1 MNNVS
6 RSDKGYKLKV
16 RGLLQ
21 AKHWYRYPKS
31 CLLWTR
37 REEWQ
42 PLPAALA
49 FYERGT
55 IAECHQ
61 WPPKG
66 RRQRNSL
73 GFPCGHCWDV
83 DKNRIKSKLTGKRGK
98 KGCIFKCMKV
108 WKLEEVSKLAKG
120 GQNKKNQEK
129 RFSGKSR
136 CYVVINALS
145 TIRDKLLS
153 NIFKVSL
160 TLNMFHACKVCG
172 PRRRWAYAVL
182 QTLRARHPD
191 FQNST
196 MWSNLTDCEQSWEQW
211 KEATEKLRDITKS
224 MH

>member
-21 AKHWYRYPKS
+21 AKHWNRYPKS
-31 CLLWTR
+31 WLLWTR
-37 REEWQ
+37 REERQ

-66 RRQRNSL
+66 RCQRNSL
-73 GFPCGHCWDV
+73 GFPCGHCWEV

-98 KGCIFKCMKV
+98 KGCIFECMNV
-108 WKLEEVSKLAKG
+108 WKLEEVSKLAKR

-136 CYVVINALS
+136 CYIVINALS
-145 TIRDKLLS
+145 AIRDKLLS
-153 NIFKVSL
+153 NIVKVSL
-160 TLNMFHACKVCG
+160 TLNMFHACKFCG
-172 PRRRWAYAVL
+172 PRRRWEYAVL
-182 QTLRARHPD
+182 QALKACHPR
-191 FQNST
+191 FSELN
-196 MWSNLTDCEQSWEQW
+196 
-211 KEATEKLRDITKS
+211 
-224 MH
+224 